1 MNFYLIRYVVLT
13 IKKINIMEIN
23 QKQEIY
29 DLIIKY
35 HDPTLVKPLESPNGN
50 LIYHLYNDGEITQ
63 QKGGYAYKAR
73 TEFTM
78 EWSVKNKLDPNYFP
92 MKIDDI
98 GYAIMTYENA
108 IIIRNLMMEL

>member
-1 MNFYLIRYVVLT
+1 
-13 IKKINIMEIN
+13 ME
-23 QKQEIY
+23 EIY
-29 DLIIKY
+29 NLITKY
-35 HDPTLVKPLESPNGN
+35 HDPSLVKPLESPNGN

-78 EWSVKNKLDPNYFP
+78 ESSIKNRLDPKYFP
-92 MKIDDI
+92 IKKDDI

-108 IIIRNLMMEL
+108 IIVRKLMMDL